1 MKHIYKVWMVL
12 LALVTFTS
20 CETYGDYKTEYSV
33 IYPLSGEW
41 IVTIYDANGAPVK
54 EKVTCNT
61 YNTSDN
67 APDRMWVKMG
77 NAAAHYGILGK
88 VNCSVEKKDF
98 SGEKV
103 PNLVDSKDGATSA
116 TTFTLSAGKVVLNG
130 FDTPTGHKADAIEF
144 TLTSSKYPTEVMTVK
159 GFRKTG
165 WAGEDY

>member
-1 MKHIYKVWMVL
+1 MKSLNKIWMVL
-12 LALVTFTS
+12 LVLVTFTA

-41 IVTIYDANGAPVK
+41 IVNIYDANGKAIK

-61 YNTSDN
+61 FNTSAN
-67 APDRMWVKMG
+67 VPDKMWVRMG
-77 NAAAHYGILGK
+77 AAANIYGVLGK
-88 VNCSVEKKDF
+88 VDCDLEGKSFNGAS
-98 SGEKV
+98 V
-103 PNLVDSKDGATSA
+103 PNLVDSKDGETSA
-116 TTFTLSAGKVVLNG
+116 TTFSVSSGKVILQG

-144 TLTSSKYPTEVMTVK
+144 TLVNSKYPDQTVTVK